1 MLKKESEQGKG
12 CCQKVLIDSTP
23 SNIENL
29 KESCPSCDIVCIH
42 SERIKSVSHK
52 LIQPEQ
58 AGDLA
63 DLFKTLADPTRV
75 KILDALSKAEFCV
88 CDLAEILGL
97 SQSATSHQLR
107 VLRNNK
113 LVKYRREGKM
123 IYYTLDDEHV
133 LGLYSQGLEHIS
145 EHH

>member
-1 MLKKESEQGKG
+1 MLKKEKEIGQGYCPKALLYSATTNLE
-12 CCQKVLIDSTP
+12 KLI
-23 SNIENL
+23 
-29 KESCPSCDIVCIH
+29 ESCPSCDIVCIH

-52 LIQPEQ
+52 LIHSEQ

-75 KILDALSKAEFCV
+75 KIIDALSKAEFCV

-107 VLRNNK
+107 VLRNSK